1 MIEHDTGCNRK
12 QVSAME
18 LKQLQ
23 YFMAICE
30 ELHFTRAAE
39 KMGVSAPNISQQIR
53 RLEEELGVLLFDRVG
68 KTIVLTDAGTI
79 LREHGAA
86 VFRHLQQAGDAIAD
100 LKQMQGGSLSIGVLP
115 GDADLMF
122 NAMLLNFHQTYPTLS
137 LSLLETTKVTEQVL
151 DRSIDVGVTIG
162 PVIDERLTTIPLFH
176 EEFSLAVS
184 MNDPL
189 ATENFIPLNRLQGLK
204 MVMFPGDHQCRKL
217 IDRFCMDNGFTLQSH
232 LVTTTLSSLLQMVQ
246 SGVGACVLPRLL
258 LENLHNPD
266 IKVVHLRNP
275 TPSQDICLIYRS
287 DRYVGYAIRTFI
299 KTLRAYIDTAIHQS
313 KSS

>member
-1 MIEHDTGCNRK
+1 
-12 QVSAME
+12 ME

-30 ELHFTRAAE
+30 ELHFTRAAD

-68 KTIVLTDAGTI
+68 KTIVLTEAGAI
-79 LREHGAA
+79 LQEHGAA
-86 VFRHLQQAGDAIAD
+86 VFGHLKQASDAIAD

-122 NAMLLNFHQTYPTLS
+122 NALLLSFHQSYPTIT
-137 LSLLETTKVTEQVL
+137 LSLLETTRVTEQVL

-162 PVIDERLTTIPLFH
+162 PVSDERLTAIPLFH

-184 MNDPL
+184 RNDPL
-189 ATENFIPLNRLQGLK
+189 ADENFIPLSKLNDLK
-204 MVMFPGDHQCRKL
+204 MVMFPPDHQCRKL
-217 IDRFCMDNGFTLQSH
+217 IDLFCMEKGFTPQPH
-232 LVTTTLSSLLQMVQ
+232 MVTTTLSSLLQMVQ
-246 SGVGACVLPRLL
+246 SGIGACVLPRLL
-258 LENLHNPD
+258 LDTLPNKE
-266 IKVVHLRNP
+266 IKVVSLRQP

-287 DRYVGYAIRTFI
+287 DRYVGYAMRTFI
-299 KTLRAYIDTAIHQS
+299 KTLRAYVEAAIQQAKTS
-313 KSS
+313 

>member
-1 MIEHDTGCNRK
+1 
-12 QVSAME
+12 ME

-68 KTIVLTDAGTI
+68 KTIVLTDAGAI

-122 NAMLLNFHQTYPTLS
+122 NAMLLNFHQTYPTIS

-258 LENLHNPD
+258 LENLQNPD

-287 DRYVGYAIRTFI
+287 DRYVGYAMRTFI